1 MLVQLDLSAVFDTVD
16 HNILLERLDN
26 WVGLSGWYLNGS
38 GRAGRY
44 EQKFIS
50 LFLADLRYTVYI
62 SVFCIWIKQIK

>member
-26 WVGLSGWYLNGS
+26 WVGLSGWYSNGS

-50 LFLADLRYTVYI
+50 LF
-62 SVFCIWIKQIK
+62 FG